1 MPRAYAYGWIIIDLG
16 EIHSRSQLSIT
27 TPNRLMSRLRTTLPL
42 LVLTLL
48 CAALAVRPAAAQE
61 QANADVIVDPENVV
75 PSTVEYQG
83 ELPPLID
90 RQTFFGDPQYSS
102 AQLSPDGEHVSFTKE
117 YKGVMNVWVKGV
129 DEPFDAAEPVTADT
143 TRPVQGYFWTQDSE
157 RILYVQDKGGNE
169 NYHIYAVDPDSEE
182 ETELGVPPAEDLT
195 PYENVQ
201 ARIFAVPEATPG
213 EIVVGLNDRN
223 PQYHDLY
230 RIDLETGE
238 RELIFKNTE
247 GYGSYTFDHEGRF
260 RLASRQTDSGG
271 TEIQSVDIT
280 EQDTTFTTLYSC
292 SVDESCGVSRFHKDN
307 ERVYL
312 QTNKGENVD
321 LTQLMLLDVQTQ
333 ETELVAKD
341 PEGEVDFGGAI
352 FNDRTEELAATVY
365 VGERQRVY
373 PKTESFK
380 QKYQTLKQKLPDGEI
395 SLGSSTEDFRTH
407 IVSVEQDVNPGATY
421 LFDSASGTVEKLYES
436 RPELPTQHLAEMTP
450 ITYEARD
457 GLEIPAYL
465 MLPKGVEAKNL
476 PTVIYVHGGPWA
488 RDTWGYNARAQF
500 LANRGYAV
508 LQPNFRGSSGYGQS
522 FLHAGNEEWGT
533 GAMQHDI
540 TDGVKYLIDQGIANP
555 DRVGIYGGS
564 YGGYATLA
572 GVTFTPDLYAAGI
585 PYVAPSNLLT
595 LIESFPA
602 YWQPYLEGT
611 WYERV
616 GNPNNSEDRKR
627 LKRQSPLFKADQI
640 TAPLLVVH
648 GANDPRVKQQ
658 ESDQIV
664 ATLRDQ
670 GHPVE
675 YIVAPDEGHG
685 FSNEDNRLA
694 FSTAMEKFLAQ
705 HLGGRYQKNATDRI
719 RTRLNEIT
727 VNPDSVTMPDTTAT
741 AEASS
746 DAPSGFAMMDGSKLK
761 AGTFSYDATMKMQ
774 GQSIDLSSTRTIQA
788 TTSGTETWTV
798 VSKTQ
803 TPQATV
809 TDSLIMDRSTLRPV
823 SRHQRGPLT
832 MDISYTDT
840 SASGTLKVRDRST
853 SISKSFD
860 APTLAGGAHDLVA
873 LGTMPLKPGFSTSL
887 QVFSPQQQTV
897 QTANFEVTGTETVKT
912 PAGSFEA
919 YVVDVNVGDG
929 QATGTVHLRKTA
941 PHHVL
946 KSNLEVSTPRGTRT
960 ISQTLS
966 KISTPASST
975 GTR

>member
-1 MPRAYAYGWIIIDLG
+1 MR
-16 EIHSRSQLSIT
+16 QLSA
-27 TPNRLMSRLRTTLPL
+27 PY
-42 LVLTLL
+42 TLL
-48 CAALAVRPAAAQE
+48 LSLLYAALAAGPAGAQE
-61 QANADVIVDPENVV
+61 PASPDVLVGSENISP
-75 PSTVEYQG
+75 PSVTYQG

-90 RQTFFGDPQYSS
+90 RQTFFGDPQYAG

-117 YKGVMNVWVKGV
+117 YQGVMNVWVKGV

-169 NYHIYAVDPDSEE
+169 NFHIYAVDPDAEE
-182 ETELGVPPAEDLT
+182 DTDLGVPPAEDLT

-201 ARIFAVPEATPG
+201 ARIYALPEATPG

-230 RIDLETGE
+230 RIDLATGD
-238 RELIFKNTE
+238 RELLFKNTE

-260 RLASRQTDSGG
+260 RLASRQTDGGG
-271 TEIQSVDIT
+271 TEIQRVSIT
-280 EQDTTFTTLYSC
+280 EQDTTFTPIYSC

-312 QTNKGENVD
+312 TTNKGEDVD
-321 LTQLMLLDVQTQ
+321 LQQLRLLNVQTQ
-333 ETELVAKD
+333 ESELVATD

-373 PKTESFK
+373 PKTEAFE
-380 QKYQTLKQKLPDGEI
+380 QKYKTLKQKLPDGEI
-395 SLGSSTEDFRTH
+395 SIGASTEDFRTH

-421 LFDSASGTVEKLYES
+421 LFDSESGTVEKLYES
-436 RPELPTQHLAEMTP
+436 RPELPTQHLAEMKP
-450 ITYEARD
+450 VTYEARD

-465 MLPKGVEAKNL
+465 TLPKGVEAETL

-522 FLHAGNEEWGT
+522 FLHAGDEEWGT
-533 GAMQHDI
+533 GAMQHDL
-540 TDGVKYLIDQGIANP
+540 TDGVKHLIDQGIADP
-555 DRVGIYGGS
+555 DRVGIFGGS

-572 GVTFTPDLYAAGI
+572 GVTFTPDLYAAGV

-616 GNPNNSEDRKR
+616 GNPENPEDRKR

-664 ATLRDQ
+664 ATLREQ

-705 HLGGRYQKNATDRI
+705 HLGGRYQTNATDPI
-719 RTRLNEIT
+719 RQRLTEIT
-727 VNPDSVTMPDTTAT
+727 VNPDSVTMPDTSAT
-741 AEASS
+741 AEATS
-746 DAPSGFAMMDGSKLK
+746 DAPSGVAMVDGSTLET
-761 AGTFSYDATMKMQ
+761 GTFSYDATMKMR
-774 GQSIDLSSTRTIQA
+774 GRSFDLSSTRTIQA
-788 TTSGTETWTV
+788 TSTDGRQTWTAV
-798 VSKTQ
+798 TKTN
-803 TPQATV
+803 TPMATV

-823 SRHQRGPLT
+823 SRHQRGPMT
-832 MDISYTDT
+832 MDITFTDT
-840 SASGTLKVRDRST
+840 SASGTMKVRGQST
-853 SISKSFD
+853 SISRGFD
-860 APTLAGGAHDLVA
+860 APTLAGGTHDLIA
-873 LGTMPLKPGFSTSL
+873 LGAMPIAPDFSTSL
-887 QVFSPQQQTV
+887 QVFSPQQQKV
-897 QTANFEVTGTETVKT
+897 RTANFEVTGTTTVET

-919 YVVDVNVGDG
+919 YVVDVTVGTDKV
-929 QATGTVHLRKTA
+929 TGTVHLRRTA
-941 PHHVL
+941 PHHVV
-946 KSNLEVSTPRGTRT
+946 KAHLEVSTPRGTRT
-960 ISQTLS
+960 IRQTLS
-966 KISTPASST
+966 EMSAPASSPT
-975 GTR
+975 TR